1 MSPQNIATICSYFKS
16 SCRTNSEDQFTNC
29 SIERC
34 LGRVRSIRSLG
45 ISVTKKKNLL
55 TRSIFKSNLHLS
67 HFCAQFHCWE
77 WYRTKCMSN
86 LGNGNTFLPIFFFFF
101 LSESIYGIFFFKVV
115 FFLQNERKNSARFEG
130 HFLHTFLAQKIDQKI
145 SSQTLPFCDRLIQN
159 IPNESILCWADLNR

>member
-34 LGRVRSIRSLG
+34 LGRVRYIRSLG

-67 HFCAQFHCWE
+67 HFCAQFHCGE

-101 LSESIYGIFFFKVV
+101 LSESISGIFFFKVV
-115 FFLQNERKNSARFEG
+115 FFCKMNEKILLDSKDISCT
-130 HFLHTFLAQKIDQKI
+130 HFLHKRLTKKSHVKHFLSVIV
-145 SSQTLPFCDRLIQN
+145 
-159 IPNESILCWADLNR
+159 

>member
-101 LSESIYGIFFFKVV
+101 LSESISGIFFFKVV
-115 FFLQNERKNSARFEG
+115 FFAKWTKKFCSIRR
-130 HFLHTFLAQKIDQKI
+130 TFLAHI
-145 SSQTLPFCDRLIQN
+145 SCTKDWPKNLMSNTSFLWSFNSKHP
-159 IPNESILCWADLNR
+159 

>member
-55 TRSIFKSNLHLS
+55 PRSVFKSNLHLS
-67 HFCAQFHCWE
+67 HFCAQFHCGE

-101 LSESIYGIFFFKVV
+101 LSESISGIFFFKVV
-115 FFLQNERKNSARFEG
+115 FFCKMNEKILLDWKDISCT
-130 HFLHTFLAQKIDQKI
+130 HFLHKRLTKKSQVKHFLSVIV
-145 SSQTLPFCDRLIQN
+145 
-159 IPNESILCWADLNR
+159 